1 MSLLYCGPAEA
12 LPPGAERCAT
22 PPAGPHLI
30 HLDGRYHLA
39 DGAGRHQ
46 PLTIDFRSAFYRAR
60 GGTEYLPRAFRGL
73 SDIGD
78 GTAGWGRDA
87 WLLHYRGFR
96 LTLYERNPYLQ
107 LLLRQ
112 GLAELDEPR
121 PELVAGDVAEVG
133 RRHEAIYLD
142 PMFPPRRKSAAV
154 GREMQ
159 ALHQLV
165 AAPSPVEE
173 AQLLAAARARAGRAG
188 GRRARRPR
196 DRRHHRRRPGG
207 ADIGAPNTRYD
218 VYLV

>member
-173 AQLLAAARARAGRAG
+173 AQLLAAARARAEKRVVVKRPKGAPPLAG
-188 GRRARRPR
+188 LAP
-196 DRRHHRRRPGG
+196 DF
-207 ADIGAPNTRYD
+207 AIGAPNTRYD